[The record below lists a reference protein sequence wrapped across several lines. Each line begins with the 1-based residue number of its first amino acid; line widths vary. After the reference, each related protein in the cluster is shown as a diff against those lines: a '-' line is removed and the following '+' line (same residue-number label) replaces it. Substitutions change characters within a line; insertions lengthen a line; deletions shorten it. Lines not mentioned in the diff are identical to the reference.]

1 MTGHRTRLK
10 GFRIK
15 DGKVQRDP
23 KRLDVSARLRER
35 GSKKV
40 RVVKPGTK

>member
-1 MTGHRTRLK
+1 MATRIK

-15 DGKVQRDP
+15 DNKVIKDQR
-23 KRLDVSARLRER
+23 RLDVSARLRER

-40 RVVKPGTK
+40 RVVKPGTR